1 MGIAWLPTTE
11 PPANVGEL
19 EKAKAHGN
27 GGDDEGLHLAR
38 FQSWG
43 P

>member
-1 MGIAWLPTTE
+1 MGIAAAP
-11 PPANVGEL
+11 GECRRA
-19 EKAKAHGN
+19 EKAETHGN

-43 P
+43 L

>member
-1 MGIAWLPTTE
+1 MGGSYDNGA
-11 PPANVGEL
+11 AGNVEQ
-19 EKAKAHGN
+19 KAKTQGN